1 MNTAVKKLLVVDDSR
16 TSNQII
22 RNQVRKL
29 RGQWQIYD
37 SDNAPDALEMVAQV
51 QPDYITMDVNM
62 PNMSGLDAAE
72 QIRKKWPNIR
82 ITLITAN
89 IQDATVS
96 RAKELNIGF
105 IEKPISAEKI
115 AQAVA
120 YFETAEQNA

>member
-1 MNTAVKKLLVVDDSR
+1 MSAVVKKLLIVDDSR

-29 RGQWQIYD
+29 RNQWQIYD
-37 SDNAPDALEMVAQV
+37 SDNARDAIEMVAMF

-62 PNMSGLDAAE
+62 PNMSGLEAAAM
-72 QIRKKWPNIR
+72 IREKWPLIR

-89 IQDATVS
+89 IQDSTVN

-120 YFETAEQNA
+120 YFEMAEQNA